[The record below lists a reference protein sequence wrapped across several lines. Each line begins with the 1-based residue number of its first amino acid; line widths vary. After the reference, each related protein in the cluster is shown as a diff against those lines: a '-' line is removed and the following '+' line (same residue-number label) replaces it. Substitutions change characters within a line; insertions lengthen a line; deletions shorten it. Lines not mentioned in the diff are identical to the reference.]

1 MFLNFSLLILGLV
14 FVSIGADK
22 VVEGASAIAKKLRVS
37 DLVIGL
43 TIVAFGTSA
52 PELVVNIVSS
62 IKKNSDIALG
72 NIIGSNIFNILVVA
86 GLSAMLRPISVKHS
100 TLKKEIPL
108 SFLAALSVLALGN
121 KGNNLPSII
130 TRVMALC
137 FYLSLQYLWHTYSKW
152 RKKIGKCL
160 KRWKWKD

>member
-1 MFLNFSLLILGLV
+1 LNRRDDIRDLLFDMMEVAFVFLNFSLLILGLV

-62 IKKNSDIALG
+62 IKKKFRHCS
-72 NIIGSNIFNILVVA
+72 
-86 GLSAMLRPISVKHS
+86 
-100 TLKKEIPL
+100 
-108 SFLAALSVLALGN
+108 
-121 KGNNLPSII
+121 
-130 TRVMALC
+130 
-137 FYLSLQYLWHTYSKW
+137 W
-152 RKKIGKCL
+152 
-160 KRWKWKD
+160 